1 MSGAADWTHLSE
13 AQVRALVEGALSDG
27 EAEVLALHLD
37 ECPRCAARVAAADP
51 LRPALI
57 AAPTAAPP
65 ADLLAALISQSAAL
79 CASPEAPEAPAL
91 PLGTPGEAQGPAR
104 SPASPGTSARPTPAA
119 APLTSG
125 VVPGRAASTGGPAGR
140 PWAPLVA
147 AAALGLAGAF
157 ALRSTGELEQLLHVI
172 LVSGVAAVAIARAA
186 AGSLSE
192 PVWVMLVELP
202 VVGGAAWWW
211 LRKAPRSSALR
222 RS

>member
-13 AQVRALVEGALSDG
+13 AQVRALVEGALSDA

-37 ECPRCAARVAAADP
+37 ECPRCAARAAAADP
-51 LRPALI
+51 LRPALL
-57 AAPTAAPP
+57 AAPDAAPP

-79 CASPEAPEAPAL
+79 CANPEAVEVAAAPL
-91 PLGTPGEAQGPAR
+91 VGPGPAR
-104 SPASPGTSARPTPAA
+104 GLAAPGTSGRGSLPA
-119 APLTSG
+119 APLTSALG
-125 VVPGRAASTGGPAGR
+125 PTRSASSKAGGR
-140 PWAPLVA
+140 PWAPLAA

-192 PVWVMLVELP
+192 SVWVMLVELP

-211 LRKAPRSSALR
+211 LRKGPPSSALR

>member
-13 AQVRALVEGALSDG
+13 AQVRALVEGALSDA
-27 EAEVLALHLD
+27 EAEVVALHLD
-37 ECPRCAARVAAADP
+37 ECPRCAARAAAADP
-51 LRPALI
+51 LRPALL
-57 AAPTAAPP
+57 AAPAVAPP

-79 CASPEAPEAPAL
+79 CANPEVPEAVERATAPLVA
-91 PLGTPGEAQGPAR
+91 PGPA
-104 SPASPGTSARPTPAA
+104 SAA
-119 APLTSG
+119 APPGMSATARGPSPSPSPSSG
-125 VVPGRAASTGGPAGR
+125 HSPMRGAHSRVGGR
-140 PWAPLVA
+140 PWAPLAA
-147 AAALGLAGAF
+147 AAALALAGAF

-211 LRKAPRSSALR
+211 LRKGPASSALR